1 MLAAL
6 LVLAIAVPQAPS
18 PQPPRDASKT
28 PGIVTQDPE
37 REAQLAQMMAGA
49 GTKPVSLYVELSAL
63 QEKRG
68 AYGEAEATLMKAR
81 AATPSDKDAVL
92 ALAAFYNRQGDFEK
106 TIAALEAAA
115 QLEPDNPE
123 GYQIIATYYWEKA
136 FKDHRLLPA
145 EQYTYILQGTAATD
159 RALALKPDYVEALT
173 YKNLLLRLRAN
184 LESDPALKQ
193 QLLADADELRNK
205 AIELNKTRT
214 AIGSTSAGVRL
225 GPVPPPPPPPPPAA
239 GDYPYPTAPVRV
251 GGNIRVPTKTKDVR
265 PIYPP
270 DARAAGIQGV
280 VIIEAVID
288 PAGTVASARVLR
300 SIPML
305 DQAAVDAVKQWEF
318 MPTLLNG
325 VAVPVIMT
333 VTVNFMTQ

>member
-1 MLAAL
+1 MFVGLF
-6 LVLAIAVPQAPS
+6 VLALAVPQSTAQQ
-18 PQPPRDASKT
+18 QPPRDR
-28 PGIVTQDPE
+28 PGLAAPSMAPTGVAGAI
-37 REAQLAQMMAGA
+37 QLAKQ
-49 GTKPVSLYVELSAL
+49 
-63 QEKRG
+63 QEDRG
-68 AYGEAEATLMKAR
+68 DYAEAEATLMKAR
-81 AATPSDKDAVL
+81 AASPSSKDAIL
-92 ALAAFYNRQGDFEK
+92 ALAAFYNRQGSFDK
-106 TIAALEAAA
+106 TIASLEEAA
-115 QLEPDNPE
+115 QLTPDDPQ

-145 EQYTYILQGTAATD
+145 EQYTYILQGIAATD
-159 RALALKPDYVEALT
+159 RALALKPDYAEALT

-184 LESDPALKQ
+184 LETDPVLKQ
-193 QLLADADELRNK
+193 QLVADADELRNR

-214 AIGSTSAGVRL
+214 AIGSSDRGVML

-251 GGNIRVPTKTKDVR
+251 GGNIKVPTKIKDVR

-270 DARAAGIQGV
+270 DAQAAGIQGV

-288 PAGTVASARVLR
+288 PAGTVGSARVLR

-318 MPTLLNG
+318 TPTLLNG

-333 VTVNFMTQ
+333 VTVNFTTQ